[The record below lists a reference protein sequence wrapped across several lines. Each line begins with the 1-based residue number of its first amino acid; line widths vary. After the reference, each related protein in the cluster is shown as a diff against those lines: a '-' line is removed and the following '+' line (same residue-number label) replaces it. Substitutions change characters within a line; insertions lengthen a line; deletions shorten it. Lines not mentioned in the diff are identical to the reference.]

1 MRVAGVTPSLHRTL
15 ILNYYFLFLVRTFC
29 VLLSFSL
36 KVREQ
41 ERRIWLNREIA
52 LRTHAR
58 AISGGARIYNNLS
71 ANLPR
76 PCPAHDEKCNPLRR
90 ECTKQCPSSRNMRP
104 WSRTGTAALFESL
117 TQNHTQEHLSLF
129 QEHQGGASALSTLIV
144 GCAPHC
150 CPSRLLPRVPVWEP
164 RCPSTRDIV

>member
-15 ILNYYFLFLVRTFC
+15 ILNYYFLFLVRTFFC

-36 KVREQ
+36 KVGEQ

-58 AISGGARIYNNLS
+58 AISGGARVYNNLS

-76 PCPAHDEKCNPLRR
+76 PCLAYDEKCKPLRR

-117 TQNHTQEHLSLF
+117 TQYHTQEVPVPGTSRRSIGS
-129 QEHQGGASALSTLIV
+129 EHSHRRLHS
-144 GCAPHC
+144 P
-150 CPSRLLPRVPVWEP
+150 LLPLAPPAARACMGTEV
-164 RCPSTRDIV
+164 SLN